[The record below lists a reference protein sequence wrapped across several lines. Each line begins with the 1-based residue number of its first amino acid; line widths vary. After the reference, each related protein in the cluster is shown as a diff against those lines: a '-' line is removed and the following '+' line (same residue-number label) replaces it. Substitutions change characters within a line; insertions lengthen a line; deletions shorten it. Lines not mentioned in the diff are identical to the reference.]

1 MTKDHGPSVKDDE
14 TYEALREDGASKE
27 KAARIANARANSS
40 QHPSEKGG
48 KQPPYE
54 DWTRDDLYERAQEL
68 DIDGR
73 SDMDKSELIKALRNH

>member
-14 TYEALREDGASKE
+14 TYEALREDGASKQ
-27 KAARIANARANSS
+27 KAARIANAQANSD
-40 QHPSEKGG
+40 QHPPEKGG

-54 DWTRDDLYERAQEL
+54 DWTKEDLYARAQEL

-73 SDMDKSELIKALRNH
+73 SDMTKDELIKALRNR